1 MAKCE
6 KILIAGFSGAGKTS
20 LVRALEACAPDG
32 WERFDDLD
40 QLILQEAGQGSAQ
53 LADLIEAI
61 GWERFRVLERQQ
73 FESWLKEEGRGVLA
87 LGGGTL
93 SPLLWE
99 LYRRGSRLRF
109 VHLDVPFEVAW
120 NRLLMDLETPRPM
133 LARGPVELEK
143 IYHERRRVFQEI
155 PTTLDGK
162 LPPEDL
168 ALRLW
173 GSVES

>member
-20 LVRALEACAPDG
+20 LVRALEASAPEG
-32 WERFDDLD
+32 WELFDDLD
-40 QLILQEAGQGSAQ
+40 QLIFKAAGKGYAR
-53 LADLIEAI
+53 LADLIEGI

-73 FESWLKEEGRGVLA
+73 FESWLKEEGKGVLA

-99 LYRRGSRLRF
+99 LYRRGPRLRF
-109 VHLDVPFEVAW
+109 VHLDVPFAVAW
-120 NRLLMDLETPRPM
+120 DRLLMDLETPRP
-133 LARGPVELEK
+133 LVARGAVELEK

-155 PTTLDGK
+155 PTTLDGE
-162 LPPEDL
+162 LSPETL
-168 ALRLW
+168 ARELW
-173 GSVES
+173 KTVES